1 MSKLYI
7 KEMKLFVI
15 FILFLSIVSSYSQ
28 TNSISGKITSEG
40 KTLPYVNVYLK
51 KTTIG
56 SVTNENGFFQIEKIT
71 NGTYT
76 IVISSVGFESK
87 HEKITFSGGENIV
100 QNFSL
105 NESNSLE
112 EIVISG
118 TLKPVTKSNSPVP
131 VEVYSKTF
139 FKKNPTPSIFES
151 MQNVNGVRP
160 QLNCNVCNTGD
171 IHINGLEGPYTF
183 VLIDGMPIV
192 SGLSTV
198 YGLTGIPQALIERV
212 EVVKG
217 PASTLYGSE
226 AVGGIINIITKK
238 PSNSPALATDFFV
251 SSWGEVNT
259 DIGMRYKLS
268 EKTQGLLGINYFNYQ
283 NRVDNNKDGFTD
295 LTLQNRIS
303 IFNKV
308 TIERESNKVFT
319 IAGRYVY
326 EDRWG
331 GEMDWK
337 REFRGTDI
345 KYGESIYTN
354 RWETFGTYQ
363 LPTSENI
370 NFQFS
375 ANGHYQDSFY
385 GTDAYDAEQIIG
397 FGQFVYN
404 KQLTEKHDILLG
416 LAYRYTFYDD
426 NTFATIDKNEIL
438 NQPSITHLPGIF
450 LQDEIALNKQNKLL
464 MGARWDYN
472 SLHGSIFS
480 PRINYKWN
488 SKDNSDIF
496 RFSIGNGFRVTN
508 VFTEDH
514 AALTGAREV
523 EFDGE
528 LDPETSW
535 NANVNYVKKIV
546 REYSLITFDA
556 SAFYT
561 HFNNRILPDYETDPN
576 KIIYANLNGFSV
588 SKGVSLNSDIT
599 FTNGISIN
607 AGVTLMDVSITEN
620 DIKTRQLLTES
631 FSGVW
636 SLSYKFRN
644 NFTIDYT
651 GNIYGPMR
659 LPLISDTDPRP
670 ENSPWFSI
678 QNIQLTKKFNN
689 SFEIYGGVKNLLNH
703 TPASN
708 SIARSFD
715 PFDKNVDFDQN
726 EQAVATPNNPNA
738 LAFDPSYVYAS
749 NQGIRTFI
757 GVRFTIF

>member
-1 MSKLYI
+1 MRTVFKI
-7 KEMKLFVI
+7 ICII
-15 FILFLSIVSSYSQ
+15 FLGITTIQGQ
-28 TNSISGKITSEG
+28 TNTIRGKVTSKGEA
-40 KTLPYVNVYLK
+40 LPFANIYLK
-51 KTTIG
+51 NTKQGT
-56 SVTNENGFFQIEKIT
+56 SSNENGFFELKNIK
-71 NGTYT
+71 NGSYT
-76 IVISSVGFESK
+76 LVASNVGFTTK
-87 HEKITFSGGENIV
+87 AVKISLTGNQKST
-100 QNFSL
+100 QNFNLDENTSL
-105 NESNSLE
+105 D

-118 TLKPVTKSNSPVP
+118 TLKPVSKTNSPVP
-131 VEVYSKTF
+131 VEVYSKRF

-151 MQNVNGVRP
+151 LQNVNGVRP

-238 PSNSPALATDFFV
+238 PSNSPALATDVFT
-251 SSWGEVNT
+251 SSWGEINADV
-259 DIGMRYKLS
+259 GLRYKLS
-268 EKTQGLLGINYFNYQ
+268 EKTQGLLGVNYFNYQ
-283 NRVDNNKDGFTD
+283 NRIDNNDDGFTD

-303 IFNKV
+303 IFNKIN
-308 TIERESNKVFT
+308 IERKSNKVFT

-331 GEMDWK
+331 GELDWE

-385 GTDAYDAEQIIG
+385 GTDAYDAEQLIA

-404 KQLTEKHDILLG
+404 KEIKEKHDLTLG
-416 LAYRYTFYDD
+416 IAYRYTFYDD
-426 NTFATIDKNEIL
+426 NTFATFEEDGVTNKA
-438 NQPSITHLPGIF
+438 SITHLPGIF
-450 LQDEIALNKQNKLL
+450 VQDEVSLNKQNKLL
-464 MGARWDYN
+464 LGARLDYN

-480 PRINYKWN
+480 PRVNYKWN
-488 SKDNSDIF
+488 SIDNTNILRISV
-496 RFSIGNGFRVTN
+496 GNGFRVAN

-514 AALTGAREV
+514 AALTGARKI

-535 NANVNYVKKIV
+535 NANINYVKKINT
-546 REYSLITFDA
+546 ENTFITLDA

-561 HFNNRILPDYETDPN
+561 YFNNRILPDYETDIN

-588 SKGVSLNSDIT
+588 SKGVSLNTDIK
-599 FTNGISIN
+599 FTNGLTLN
-607 AGVTLMDVSITEN
+607 AGATLMDVSITEN
-620 DIKTRQLLTES
+620 GIKERQLLTES

-636 SLSYKFRN
+636 SISYKFDN

-651 GNIYGPMR
+651 GNVYGPMR
-659 LPLISDTDPRP
+659 LPLLGDNDTRAA
-670 ENSPWFSI
+670 NSPWYST
-678 QNIQLTKKFNN
+678 QNIQVTKIFSN
-689 SFEIYGGVKNLLNH
+689 SWEIYGGVKNLLNF
-703 TPASN
+703 TPAAN
-708 SIARSFD
+708 SIARSLD
-715 PFDKNVDFDQN
+715 PFEKIDNDELF
-726 EQAVATPNNPNA
+726 PLP
-738 LAFDPSYVYAS
+738 FDPSYVYAS
-749 NQGIRTFI
+749 NQGIRAFL
-757 GVRFTIF
+757 GLRYTIF